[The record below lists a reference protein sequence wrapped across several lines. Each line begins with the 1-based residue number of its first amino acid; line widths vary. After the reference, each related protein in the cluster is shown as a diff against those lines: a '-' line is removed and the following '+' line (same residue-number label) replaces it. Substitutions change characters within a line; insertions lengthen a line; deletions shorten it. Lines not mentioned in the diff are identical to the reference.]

1 MMKIIAILL
10 CFAVLLTGCGV
21 QQESIEPVLPEGET
35 IANVQEVAP
44 SETEIE
50 PEPEEVMLPT
60 ELLAVSVPAVS
71 DVFEADDGTEIFSY
85 TSQHMQFIFP
95 DASIA
100 EKVILDFLNRIDS
113 GRANAENLRNAA
125 LFDYQPE
132 MPWTPYFYQ
141 TLYSPTRI
149 DRGVLSLFGIQHS
162 YSGGIHGN
170 MNCIAANYDLTTG
183 DVLTL
188 GSIMHMDADKDTF
201 IQIISNKL
209 AEKQEEYQLY
219 DDFQDGVLTRLNV
232 DENLY
237 EDFYF
242 TPSGLCFFFSPYEIA
257 PYSSGIITVE
267 IPYSELPGL
276 IYDGYFP
283 EERQEI
289 FGSMLSDSFSA
300 MDMDQFNN
308 MAELNLSNDGESI
321 VVYPDGSVED
331 IRIDVCADGVSRP
344 KYTAFAAYQ
353 MSNQD
358 AIVIHTSEDLMNSIT
373 ISYFSGST
381 TITTSLLE

>member
-188 GSIMHMDADKDTF
+188 GSIMHMDADKDAF

-308 MAELNLSNDGESI
+308 MAELNLSNDGESM

>member
-188 GSIMHMDADKDTF
+188 GSIMHMDADKDAF

>member
-21 QQESIEPVLPEGET
+21 QQESIEPVPPEGET

-44 SETEIE
+44 SETETE

-60 ELLAVSVPAVS
+60 ELLAVSVPAVC

-100 EKVILDFLNRIDS
+100 EKVILDFLNRVDS

-132 MPWTPYFYQ
+132 MSWTPYFYQ

-188 GSIMHMDADKDTF
+188 GSIMHMDADKDAF

-308 MAELNLSNDGESI
+308 MAELNLSNGGESI

-331 IRIDVCADGVSRP
+331 IRIDVCADGISRP

-373 ISYFSGST
+373 ISYSSGST

>member
-1 MMKIIAILL
+1 M
-10 CFAVLLTGCGV
+10 
-21 QQESIEPVLPEGET
+21 
-35 IANVQEVAP
+35 
-44 SETEIE
+44 
-50 PEPEEVMLPT
+50 
-60 ELLAVSVPAVS
+60 
-71 DVFEADDGTEIFSY
+71 
-85 TSQHMQFIFP
+85 
-95 DASIA
+95 
-100 EKVILDFLNRIDS
+100 
-113 GRANAENLRNAA
+113 
-125 LFDYQPE
+125 
-132 MPWTPYFYQ
+132 
-141 TLYSPTRI
+141 
-149 DRGVLSLFGIQHS
+149 
-162 YSGGIHGN
+162 
-170 MNCIAANYDLTTG
+170 
-183 DVLTL
+183 
-188 GSIMHMDADKDTF
+188 
-201 IQIISNKL
+201 
-209 AEKQEEYQLY
+209 
-219 DDFQDGVLTRLNV
+219 

-308 MAELNLSNDGESI
+308 MAELNFSNDGESI

-358 AIVIHTSEDLMNSIT
+358 AIVIHTSEDLMSSIT

>member
-10 CFAVLLTGCGV
+10 CFAVLLIGCGV
-21 QQESIEPVLPEGET
+21 QQESIEPVPPEGET

-44 SETEIE
+44 SETETE

-60 ELLAVSVPAVS
+60 ELLAVSVPAVC

-132 MPWTPYFYQ
+132 MSWTPYFYQ

-188 GSIMHMDADKDTF
+188 GSIMHMDADKDAF

-283 EERQEI
+283 EERQGI